1 MSTTNQNMGIK
12 ADKAHESPSA
22 SAPKVAPTAGGVTA
36 PGVLSEIL
44 ARQARLYG
52 QVTNEVWFARRIVA
66 DPANADATKAT
77 AEKYGID
84 WQKGLREITPLPAAR
99 IAMRQAQ

>member
-1 MSTTNQNMGIK
+1 M
-12 ADKAHESPSA
+12 
-22 SAPKVAPTAGGVTA
+22 PT
-36 PGVLSEIL
+36 PQLKQIL
-44 ARQARLYG
+44 DAQARLYG

-66 DPANADATKAT
+66 EPQHAENTKAI

-99 IAMRQAQ
+99 MTVRQAR